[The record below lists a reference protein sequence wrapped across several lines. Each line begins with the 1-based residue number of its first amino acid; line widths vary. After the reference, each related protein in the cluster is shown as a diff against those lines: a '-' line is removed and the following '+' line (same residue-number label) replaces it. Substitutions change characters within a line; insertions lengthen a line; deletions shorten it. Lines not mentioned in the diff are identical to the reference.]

1 MKKVK
6 NQKVKARIAA
16 KKGLKKSQR
25 KKVAK
30 RHLEVKRKLIEAL
43 KIREEKIWDEH
54 YNKLMGM

>member
-6 NQKVKARIAA
+6 NKTVKARIAT

-30 RHLEVKRKLIEAL
+30 KHLEIKRKEMEAL
-43 KIREEKIWDEH
+43 KKREEKIWEEH